1 MLLCERWHMKKIITA
16 LLLITFCAAFT
27 HAQDR
32 PVTGNEWLKVDK
44 NARVQLVASFIQD
57 MKKQGVVISKDAVF
71 YCKKL
76 DLVYAKKPN
85 LLTEPVWKV
94 LKTDIIMEYD
104 WRVEGKDS
112 DAIAKEWL
120 SEKLYDKNKE
130 RRAQQGKR

>member
-1 MLLCERWHMKKIITA
+1 MLLYERWHMKKIITA

-104 WRVEGKDS
+104 WKVAGKDS